1 MHKVKYALFYDNHTH
16 MENPDVG
23 KNFDPVHFTDE
34 AKKCGVDY
42 IAFHGIL
49 LQNPKEFCS

>member
-23 KNFDPVHFTDE
+23 KNFDPEHFVGE
-34 AKKCGVDY
+34 AEKCGVDY
-42 IAFHGIL
+42 IVAVM
-49 LQNPKEFCS
+49 